1 MRRLI
6 LAGLAAACFGL
17 AAPAADAATS
27 LKSLQKSIAKL
38 QRQVNTLSATVNAKQ
53 TQINSLRRDVGAVSN
68 QNLNL
73 VSCLQRS
80 VLDDSPGYAF
90 DGTTAPGDPIG
101 GTLFSDF
108 ATTIDL
114 PGAGQQ
120 NVPFAS
126 PVSMMWAVGVRNVQ
140 GCLNLIPYH
149 SPYSTAPA
157 GLRAQ
162 KVASLDARRP

>member
-27 LKSLQKSIAKL
+27 LKSLQKSLAKL

-53 TQINSLRRDVGAVSN
+53 AQINSLRRDVGAVSN

-80 VLDDSPGYAF
+80 VLDDSPGYALTGGG
-90 DGTTAPGDPIG
+90 DG
-101 GTLFSDF
+101 F

-114 PGAGQQ
+114 PAAGQQ

-126 PVSMMWAVGVRNVQ
+126 PV
-140 GCLNLIPYH
+140 
-149 SPYSTAPA
+149 
-157 GLRAQ
+157 
-162 KVASLDARRP
+162 

>member
-6 LAGLAAACFGL
+6 LAGLAAACFGVL
-17 AAPAADAATS
+17 APAADAATS
-27 LKSLQKSIAKL
+27 LKSLQKSLAKL
-38 QRQVNTLSATVNAKQ
+38 QRQVNKLSATVNAKQ
-53 TQINSLRRDVGAVSN
+53 AQINSLRRDVAVVST

-73 VSCLQRS
+73 IGCLQRS
-80 VLDDSPGYAF
+80 VINDSPGYAF
-90 DGTTAPGDPIG
+90 NGAVAPGDSVG
-101 GTLFSDF
+101 SSGVSEF

-114 PGAGQQ
+114 PGPAQQ

-162 KVASLDARRP
+162 KVASLNARRH

>member
-80 VLDDSPGYAF
+80 VLDDSPGYDFDAAVPAGTAF
-90 DGTTAPGDPIG
+90 GTFGA
-101 GTLFSDF
+101 SDF

-114 PGAGQQ
+114 
-120 NVPFAS
+120 
-126 PVSMMWAVGVRNVQ
+126 
-140 GCLNLIPYH
+140 
-149 SPYSTAPA
+149 
-157 GLRAQ
+157 
-162 KVASLDARRP
+162 

>member
-6 LAGLAAACFGL
+6 LAGLAAACFGVL
-17 AAPAADAATS
+17 APAADAATS

-53 TQINSLRRDVGAVSN
+53 AQINSLRRDVGVVSN

-73 VSCLQRS
+73 LGCLQRS

-90 DGTTAPGDPIG
+90 DATALPGDP
-101 GTLFSDF
+101 LNNPLSDF

-114 PGAGQQ
+114 PAAGQQ

-162 KVASLDARRP
+162 KVASLNARRH